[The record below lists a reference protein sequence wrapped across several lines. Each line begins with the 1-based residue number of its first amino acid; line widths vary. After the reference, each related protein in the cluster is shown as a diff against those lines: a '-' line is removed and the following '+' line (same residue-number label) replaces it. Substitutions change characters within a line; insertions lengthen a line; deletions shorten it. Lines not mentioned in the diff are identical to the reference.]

1 MSFSEPSDLKPISL
15 KELSEHGPESDEY
28 WCCILGYVV
37 RPNVKHQIWFQRFK
51 NKTGRD
57 TTSRALMH
65 YHGINLK
72 SHDDGYE
79 PQIEV
84 NVKSSKCFHL

>member
-1 MSFSEPSDLKPISL
+1 MHIVFTDPSALRPISME
-15 KELSEHGPESDEY
+15 ELSEHGAGSDEY

-65 YHGINLK
+65 FHGINLK
-72 SHDDGYE
+72 SHDDGYVTE
-79 PQIEV
+79 NIY
-84 NVKSSKCFHL
+84 KWA

>member
-1 MSFSEPSDLKPISL
+1 MSFTEPSDLKPISL

-72 SHDDGYE
+72 SHDDKYE
-79 PQIEV
+79 PQTYV